1 MIRYALRCADGHRFD
16 SWFQSADAF
25 DGLAE
30 KGLVSCAVCGRP
42 DVTKAIM
49 APQVAAETEAPAP
62 EPSKPL
68 STPSHPMEAALRAFR
83 AHLEANSTYVGGR
96 FAAEARAMHL
106 GEKAD
111 APIHGEANP
120 DEARALIE
128 DGVPILPIPV
138 LPKAKAN

>member
-1 MIRYALRCADGHRFD
+1 MIRYALRCADGHRFE

-30 KGLVSCAVCGRP
+30 KGLVSCAVCGRS
-42 DVTKAIM
+42 DVAKAIM
-49 APQVAAETEAPAP
+49 APQVAPEAGSPAP

-68 STPSHPMEAALRAFR
+68 STPSHPMEVALRAFR
-83 AHLEANSTYVGGR
+83 AHIEANSTYVGGR

-106 GEKAD
+106 GEKDD

-120 DEARALIE
+120 AEARALIE
-128 DGVPILPIPV
+128 DGVPILPIPM